1 MKIVLRNI
9 IKLSSIVFIS
19 LIVVVFASTEIS
31 NASKYITKKSKTSEE
46 TEQIDKMY
54 ADGLLTKSECIK
66 AKTKVVQDIT

>member
-31 NASKYITKKSKTSEE
+31 NASKYITKKSKTSE
-46 TEQIDKMY
+46 KRY
-54 ADGLLTKSECIK
+54 LSEHQCFFNGKIRGK
-66 AKTKVVQDIT
+66 KFK